1 MTPFGEKLRQIRA
14 ERGMSLKAMAE
25 ALGVSQAYLSA
36 LEHGRRGRPAHP
48 MVVAI
53 CAQLNIIWD
62 EADELMRLAR
72 LSHPRVT
79 VDTAGL
85 AAPATE
91 LANLLAERI
100 RKLVPAEIE
109 RMLAILKAAPGAKPR
124 PRRRPPTAKPRA
136 LSG

>member
-1 MTPFGEKLRQIRA
+1 VTPFGVRLRQLRA
-14 ERGMSLKAMAE
+14 ERGIALKDMAE
-25 ALGVSQAYLSA
+25 ALGVSAAYLSA
-36 LEHGRRGRPAHP
+36 LEHGRRGRPTHA

-62 EADELMRLAR
+62 EADELARLAR

-85 AAPATE
+85 SPTATE

-100 RKLVPAEIE
+100 RKLPPE
-109 RMLAILKAAPGAKPR
+109 RIDRLLDILKSATAPVA
-124 PRRRPPTAKPRA
+124 PRRRRVTG
-136 LSG
+136 S

>member
-1 MTPFGEKLRQIRA
+1 VTPFGIRLRQLRG
-14 ERGMSLKAMAE
+14 ERGIALKDMAE
-25 ALGVSQAYLSA
+25 ALGVSAAYLSA
-36 LEHGRRGRPAHP
+36 LEHGRRGRPTHA

-62 EADELMRLAR
+62 EADELARLAR

-85 AAPATE
+85 SASATE

-100 RKLVPAEIE
+100 RKLPPDRVD
-109 RMLAILKAAPGAKPR
+109 RLLDILKTVEASP
-124 PRRRPPTAKPRA
+124 PRRARA
-136 LSG
+136 ARRVTGS

>member
-1 MTPFGEKLRQIRA
+1 MTPFGVKLRAIRA
-14 ERGMSLKAMAE
+14 ERGMTLKEMAE
-25 ALGVSQAYLSA
+25 ALGVSPAYLSA

-53 CAQLNIIWD
+53 CAHLNIIWD
-62 EADELMRLAR
+62 EADELIRLAR

-85 AAPATE
+85 VPQATE

-100 RKLVPAEIE
+100 RKLSPEEVE
-109 RMLAILKAAPGAKPR
+109 RMLTILKEAPGAR
-124 PRRRPPTAKPRA
+124 PRRRARKAKR
-136 LSG
+136 

>member
-1 MTPFGEKLRQIRA
+1 
-14 ERGMSLKAMAE
+14 MAE
-25 ALGVSQAYLSA
+25 ALGVSAAYLSA
-36 LEHGRRGRPAHP
+36 LEHGRRGRPTHA

-62 EADELMRLAR
+62 EADELARLAR

-85 AAPATE
+85 SPTATE

-100 RKLVPAEIE
+100 RKLPPE
-109 RMLAILKAAPGAKPR
+109 RIDRLLDILKSATAPVA
-124 PRRRPPTAKPRA
+124 PRRRRVTG
-136 LSG
+136 S